1 MTYLYVF
8 SKTKQFLE
16 EEMDHWRFFKFL
28 FDVIHFLLT
37 AVLYKE
43 WPTILTNSW
52 LLHMLNFCGIESLVT
67 YIMLCFSVTQPSCGI
82 KIFLA
87 VSFSHLFSSFCKSFL
102 YQLLWLIWRG
112 KGSLL
117 KREMARFK
125 KQQMSCSHDLS
136 GSCYS
141 KQHKLIYQWMEHI
154 KEFYR

>member
-87 VSFSHLFSSFCKSFL
+87 VSFSHLFSSFCKSYFFFFCISCSGL
-102 YQLLWLIWRG
+102 FEGVKVVYWRG
-112 KGSLL
+112 KWQGSKSSRCLVH
-117 KREMARFK
+117 MIWVARVILN
-125 KQQMSCSHDLS
+125 S
-136 GSCYS
+136 
-141 KQHKLIYQWMEHI
+141 IN
-154 KEFYR
+154 